1 MKSYSS
7 LLCLANVSAQR
18 VIGKVG
24 RFTTTAHPTANT
36 ILLEEYGMTVL
47 VQNNNPGTQGVS
59 PVYGEPS
66 GSNFHP
72 GLAAMI
78 VNSPTSSGSINIW
91 GLDIP
96 PGYSAEVFTL
106 RPEFSAG
113 PTLSIQVFGPGS
125 GGGRKYIVSDFTAA
139 AEDWTIGTTHA
150 LRAVCQAS
158 DFLNGVGATGPSVQV
173 FEAVGGNYVEVLA
186 NISATPSGDV
196 TLTVPPGLTFGGR
209 TIAYI
214 G

>member
-1 MKSYSS
+1 MKSYSN

-24 RFTTTAHPTANT
+24 RYTTTASPSANT
-36 ILLEEYGMTVL
+36 IILEEYGMTVQ
-47 VQNNNPGTQGVS
+47 VQNNDPATQGVN
-59 PVYGEPS
+59 PVYGEPV
-66 GSNFHP
+66 GTNFYP
-72 GLAAMI
+72 GLAAVI
-78 VNSPTSSGSINIW
+78 VNSPTSSGNINIW

-96 PGYSAEVFTL
+96 PGYSAEVFAL

-113 PTLSIQVFGPGS
+113 PTVGIQVFGPGS
-125 GGGRKYIVSDFTAA
+125 GGGRKYIVSDFTAS
-139 AEDWTIGTTHA
+139 AENWTIGTTHA
-150 LRAVCQAS
+150 FRPVCQAS

-173 FEAVGGNYVEVLA
+173 FEAVDGNHVEVLA
-186 NISATPSGDV
+186 NISATPGGDV